1 MLTRSDQ
8 EAIESIA
15 REFHVKKVWL
25 FGSSLHSGADAADI
39 DIAVEGVPEGQFFK
53 FYARIMWSLSKPVDI
68 VDMSD
73 DLPIV
78 SIIRK
83 TGRVIYG

>member
-1 MLTRSDQ
+1 MKSDH

-15 REFHVKKVWL
+15 REFQVKKVWL
-25 FGSSLHSGADAADI
+25 FGSVLDADAEAADI
-39 DIAVEGVPEGQFFK
+39 DLAVEGVPEGQFFK
-53 FYARIMWSLSKPVDI
+53 FFAKIMWALSKPVDM

-78 SIIRK
+78 QIIRK
-83 TGRVIYG
+83 TGKVIYG